1 MASIRES
8 LAARAVV
15 TVADGKDNLV
25 RVTLPNPSATSARNA
40 ELSSVNDR
48 GTRILPGFAQ

>member
-8 LAARAVV
+8 LAARAAV